1 MVRLLPIDA
10 QTFRPHAL
18 HSAERSWP
26 ETNCYVDLWIEVLH
40 AFGLDPRAALGF
52 TVGQDF
58 EGDQFTFFKFP
69 LEDLQALFGLSV
81 QELAI
86 YDSLEQHTLQQLERH
101 RLVLVE
107 MDSFYLPDT
116 RGTAYRH
123 DHVKTTVGIAQLDL
137 EGRQLGYFHNAGY
150 YQLSGED
157 FDGVF
162 RRIPALRDN
171 PEVLFP
177 YVEFVKRDGPV
188 LQGRALVEGAKQLLH
203 AHLKRRPA
211 NPIAK
216 YRAQLPRHLEALAAR
231 PMAYFHLYAFNVLRQ
246 LGANFELLGS
256 HCRWLEEHSETGLLE
271 AAVACEQL
279 AASAKALQ
287 FLFARAVNKKK
298 FPDFSSTLDTMER
311 AHETAIGVL
320 QKRYG

>member
-1 MVRLLPIDA
+1 MRALAIDPA
-10 QTFRPHAL
+10 TWRPHPL
-18 HSAERSWP
+18 HAPERIWP

-40 AFGLDPRAALGF
+40 AFGLEPRAALGF

-69 LEDLQALFGLSV
+69 LEDLQSLFGLSV

-86 YDSLEQHTLQQLERH
+86 YDTLEAHTLEQLGRG
-101 RLVLVE
+101 RLVLAE

-123 DHVKTTVGIAQLDL
+123 EHVKTTVGISQLDL
-137 EGRQLGYFHNAGY
+137 TARQMSYFHNAGH

-162 RRIPALRDN
+162 RRLPGLKEN
-171 PEVLFP
+171 PELLFP
-177 YVEFVKRDGPV
+177 YVEFVKRDGKAREG
-188 LQGRALVEGAKQLLH
+188 QALLEAAQQLLKV
-203 AHLKRRPA
+203 HLARRPS
-211 NPIAK
+211 NPLTRF
-216 YRAQLPRHLEALAAR
+216 RAEFPRHLEALASR

-256 HCRWLEEHSETGLLE
+256 HCQWLATQGEGGLE
-271 AAVACEQL
+271 DAIAGCEQL
-279 AASAKALQ
+279 ANASKTLQ
-287 FLFARAVNKKK
+287 FLLARAVNKKK
-298 FPDFSSTLDTMER
+298 FGDFTATLDSLER
-311 AHETAIGVL
+311 AHETALGVL
-320 QKRYG
+320 VKCYG